1 MDAKPITEHKAAA
14 GPTKT
19 QIPQSEK
26 LLKLEY
32 VCKNHNQASFSNSK

>member
-1 MDAKPITEHKAAA
+1 MDAKPVTEHKAAA
-14 GPTKT
+14 DHTKT

-26 LLKLEY
+26 LPRLEC